1 MVIAKSYSLIGTRT
15 QTSQPIGWTL
25 NCCIKKFCVLR
36 TCVSHG
42 RTGSDSWVI
51 INHFWFGSGTVSTN
65 ILKRLFGSNI
75 PKPLKSYLTC
85 TAFHFIVVFRQRCKS
100 VKCSRTCFAS
110 YFSPTPSLVKL
121 ASSPYVIGSDLII
134 EGQAVGRAAR
144 KKRKKRKA
152 NWWGATV
159 VIQLKFRHLEKI
171 RFFQCC
177 RSVSWFGGMFMKG
190 K

>member
-1 MVIAKSYSLIGTRT
+1 MVIVKSYSLIGTRT

-25 NCCIKKFCVLR
+25 NCCIKEFCVLR

-85 TAFHFIVVFRQRCKS
+85 TAFHYIVVFRQTCKS
-100 VKCSRTCFAS
+100 VKCSRTCVAS

-144 KKRKKRKA
+144 KARK
-152 NWWGATV
+152 
-159 VIQLKFRHLEKI
+159 EKGELVGSYSCYPAQI
-171 RFFQCC
+171 PAL
-177 RSVSWFGGMFMKG
+177 G
-190 K
+190 KNTLLSML